1 MLVWVSDHYTTY
13 SYDYFFVY
21 FEISSR
27 FYFLSFF
34 LFFLKRTSKQEIRQE
49 LFLKWKVD
57 PSLLYI
63 KLCWFFWWWWWIN
76 TYYIYIYIYTHT
88 WYYLNTV
95 CLLCVHVYTCVRVW
109 LTTTTTHQRVSV
121 CVCVCVRVYVYVC
134 GWLPPLHSALL
145 YYSTHTHSTL
155 TTNRC
160 DIVLIMFIKNKG
172 I

>member
-27 FYFLSFF
+27 FYFLSLF

-76 TYYIYIYIYTHT
+76 TYYIYIYIYTHMI
-88 WYYLNTV
+88 LFKHGVFVV
-95 CLLCVHVYTCVRVW
+95 CTCVHVCTCVTDYHHYT
-109 LTTTTTHQRVSV
+109 LTCV

>member
-76 TYYIYIYIYTHT
+76 TYYIYIYIYTHMI
-88 WYYLNTV
+88 LFKHGVFVV
-95 CLLCVHVYTCVRVW
+95 CTCVHVCTCVTDYHHYT
-109 LTTTTTHQRVSV
+109 LTCV